1 MFEFQYFQVDP
12 DFFEAE
18 IPSEIPIIPTG
29 CHGRSFHLEPEL
41 HLLHGLLPLDGA
53 ARGEHHRGACFGQAQ
68 RGLAAQA
75 LTVGHGGFVVNI
87 SAE

>member
-1 MFEFQYFQVDP
+1 MLEFQFFKVDP
-12 DFFEAE
+12 DFFGLKSRAK
-18 IPSEIPIIPTG
+18 SLYQSLQDVMVT
-29 CHGRSFHLEPEL
+29 EL

-75 LTVGHGGFVVNI
+75 LRGTWRIRG
-87 SAE
+87 EY